1 MKKAAIIVAIVAV
14 AAAGI
19 STAVYFWG
27 WPEIL
32 VGSGNLET
40 KGYALGDFTIVE
52 VSSAFEFEITQS
64 ASYSINI
71 TADDNAMDYV
81 RVVKDGQTLT
91 IGFQNAPGFRSVTL
105 RALIT
110 MPQLRGL
117 RVSGASRGTASGF
130 SSAEDF
136 DMVVSGASRV
146 TADIIAGNAEFGVSG
161 ASTIQLEG
169 SASDMVADVSGASR
183 LDLEDFT
190 VDDADVNISGA
201 STGAIKLTGRLD
213 ADVSGASTL
222 FYIGEPAMGD
232 ISVTGASTFRQAMRT
247 IEINTIVPNL

>member
-1 MKKAAIIVAIVAV
+1 MKKAAIIIAIIAV

-19 STAVYFWG
+19 STAAYFWG
-27 WPEIL
+27 WPGIL
-32 VGSGNLET
+32 VGSGDLET
-40 KGYALGDFTIVE
+40 KGYALDDFTVVE
-52 VSSAFEFEITQS
+52 VSSAFEFEIRQS

-71 TADDNAMDYV
+71 TADDNAIDSV

-110 MPQLRGL
+110 MPQLRVL
-117 RVSGASRGTASGF
+117 RVSGASRGTVSGF
-130 SSAEDF
+130 GSAEDF
-136 DMVVSGASRV
+136 DMIVSGASRV
-146 TADIIAGNAEFGVSG
+146 TGDIMAGNAEFGVSG

-169 SASDMVADVSGASR
+169 SASDMVANVSGASR
-183 LDLEDFT
+183 LDLEDFA

-201 STGAIKLTGRLD
+201 SMGTINLTGRLD

-222 FYIGEPAMGD
+222 LYIGEPAMGD
-232 ISVTGASTFRQAMRT
+232 ISVTGASTLRQK
-247 IEINTIVPNL
+247 